1 MATTSTLGGEST
13 IPNERNKASGSK
25 REAPRLTR
33 AAQEQDQQLTTNRR
47 NGTVDE
53 YSLHKTLSE
62 PSRTFKFPGVSGS
75 VSAVRAMPNGRTLIW
90 YVPPRPPYT
99 SSTNSHHHSA
109 SYDILRQYDL
119 THPTLSSLSS
129 SANNDTRPAST
140 AATPFL
146 IVPGHRTGVI
156 SQLYLDPTCSFMI
169 STGGNRGWEG
179 ATTEVLLGYEISYG
193 S

>member
-1 MATTSTLGGEST
+1 MFDLTST
-13 IPNERNKASGSK
+13 P
-25 REAPRLTR
+25 
-33 AAQEQDQQLTTNRR
+33 
-47 NGTVDE
+47 
-53 YSLHKTLSE
+53 
-62 PSRTFKFPGVSGS
+62 
-75 VSAVRAMPNGRTLIW
+75 
-90 YVPPRPPYT
+90 
-99 SSTNSHHHSA
+99 SA

-119 THPTLSSLSS
+119 SHTTASTTGSS
-129 SANNDTRPAST
+129 STNT

-193 S
+193 T

>member
-1 MATTSTLGGEST
+1 MVSPHPTTQRPPHAL
-13 IPNERNKASGSK
+13 
-25 REAPRLTR
+25 
-33 AAQEQDQQLTTNRR
+33 
-47 NGTVDE
+47 
-53 YSLHKTLSE
+53 TLSRTE
-62 PSRTFKFPGVSGS
+62 PKKPI
-75 VSAVRAMPNGRTLIW
+75 LK
-90 YVPPRPPYT
+90 T
-99 SSTNSHHHSA
+99 SPHSA

-119 THPTLSSLSS
+119 SHPTASTLSSTIADAKPAASS
-129 SANNDTRPAST
+129 SSSS

-193 S
+193 T